1 MSASQTGHEFDNLL
15 VRKEN
20 AALILY
26 LQKEQ
31 PPAQADMVELLMK
44 SVDTLANV
52 TFFSPD
58 SDNFAYFLAHTRG
71 GIVFA
76 AALGLS
82 ALVFR
87 LPKQAVSGAL
97 AKGGEMFSE
106 FGENWIMFNPFWPER
121 DDQYR
126 LQEMQHWCRLAY
138 HHALA
143 LENPDAE

>member
-1 MSASQTGHEFDNLL
+1 MSASQTGQEFDNLL

-31 PPAQADMVELLMK
+31 PSAQADMVELLMR

-143 LENPDAE
+143 LENPTSE